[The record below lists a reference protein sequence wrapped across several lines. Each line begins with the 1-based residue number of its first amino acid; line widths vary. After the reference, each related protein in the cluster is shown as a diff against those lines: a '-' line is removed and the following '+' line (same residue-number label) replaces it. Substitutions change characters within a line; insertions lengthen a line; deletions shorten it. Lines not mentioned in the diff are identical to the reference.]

1 MKEEQGSSRGQH
13 KNLQQGKQEQQQK
26 RGKDRGWGRGRG
38 QPGGSLCPERPCVS
52 GLLLMTLSWV
62 GSPTAAPGRKQS
74 WMWMSLLRAPLVKNP
89 PANAG
94 NRRDLALIPG
104 SGRPPRGGNGNSFQ
118 YSFLEN
124 HHGQRSLVGCSP
136 WGHTESDRTELL
148 SMGTHAHI
156 IPVRKSWGVLK
167 TQTEAHF
174 HVFFSDYRLGCG
186 RRPLI
191 FFAGLFL
198 DTFTRRGPFSY
209 RK

>member
-89 PANAG
+89 PANSG

-104 SGRPPRGGNGNSFQ
+104 SGRPPRGGNGNSLQ

-124 HHGQRSLVGCSP
+124 PMDRGAWWAAVHGVTQSQ
-136 WGHTESDRTELL
+136 TELSYL
-148 SMGTHAHI
+148 AWAHTHTSSLFGKAEE
-156 IPVRKSWGVLK
+156 SWKLK
-167 TQTEAHF
+167 Q
-174 HVFFSDYRLGCG
+174 R
-186 RRPLI
+186 LI
-191 FFAGLFL
+191 FMFSFQITDLVVEEGLWFFL
-198 DTFTRRGPFSY
+198 LVCF
-209 RK
+209 